1 MENGAL
7 LPEILSAKFETIRPT
22 KSYVFLYVVYY
33 RHSVVPSVTTNNS
46 TTQQND

>member
-7 LPEILSAKFETIRPT
+7 LPRILSAKFETIRPT
-22 KSYVFLYVVYY
+22 ESYVLLHVFYY
-33 RHSVVPSVTTNNS
+33 RHSVIPSVTTNNS